1 MGQIGSMWYNIGA
14 KTADLEKGLASS
26 KSKVSGLKGSFT
38 ELNSGLEIARKGFQ
52 VLSDV
57 YKVTILEAAEAEKM
71 SAKLNSV
78 LASTGYE
85 AGVSRYELD
94 QYASSLSKVTVNSEE
109 TIMNAEA
116 LLLTF
121 TKVGKEVFP
130 EALKAAMD
138 MSAAFGQDL
147 NSSIIQVGKALNDPA
162 GMSAMKRIGVSFSD
176 AQIAMAKSMF
186 ETGDVAGYQ
195 KLIMGELNKE
205 VGGMALAMGT
215 TYAGQVEILK
225 NNISE
230 LGEEI
235 GSRNIGDFTAFVVM
249 LNKIASGT
257 QSTSGAMADYL
268 NVIFDGTIMESKK
281 HRANEQELIDLQ
293 KLEFANGTA
302 EITGKR
308 LVDGFYVWR
317 DASGSWHRE
326 LADGIG
332 TLNEYGET
340 AEEVAKKASDARQF
354 YYESVSGYA
363 SNLTDSEAKLL
374 QAEKDLADYIKNN
387 PWDKKGITERKD
399 AVEQLKQEQQDMTNK
414 WMLNVYTQMLTADGD
429 LSKGDMAFLLQFQID
444 TGMLSEENAKRAQDQ
459 YNFLQEVSSYNQQ
472 LQDSFDSVHG
482 MNITNTITTIYRT
495 LRQGGTSPSVA
506 KSIAEGVASGEGL
519 RHGDTGYAN
528 GADFIVPPG
537 YPNDS
542 YRINVQSG
550 EHVKITPTGASE
562 SSSFERQLLNALGS
576 FDPYMNAL
584 ILSNQLIKSGR

>member
-14 KTADLEKGLASS
+14 KTAELEKGLANS

-225 NNISE
+225 NNLSE
-230 LGEEI
+230 LGEAI
-235 GSRNIGDFTAFVVM
+235 GSKNIGDFTAFVVM
-249 LNKIASGT
+249 LNNIAAGT
-257 QSTSGAMADYL
+257 KSTSGAMADYL

-302 EITGKR
+302 EVTGKK
-308 LVDGFYVWR
+308 LVDGYYLWR

-326 LADGIG
+326 LQKGIG
-332 TLNEYGET
+332 TLDDYEKA
-340 AEEVAKKASDARQF
+340 AEEAADSAKKLSNSFGKLTNEMIYNELAASLDAEGQ
-354 YYESVSGYA
+354 
-363 SNLTDSEAKLL
+363 L
-374 QAEKDLADYIKNN
+374 DLARRLGLVDENAYNALNQMQGLTEKFDLNGDGLITL
-387 PWDKKGITERKD
+387 TERTEEYYK
-399 AVEQLKQEQQDMTNK
+399 ALKKVTDTAGTYHWKFVVTTNSI
-414 WMLNVYTQMLTADGD
+414 VAPQVQ
-429 LSKGDMAFLLQFQID
+429 SP
-444 TGMLSEENAKRAQDQ
+444 
-459 YNFLQEVSSYNQQ
+459 SSYTYKQPTPKPIPPGQTNYNG
-472 LQDSFDSVHG
+472 HG
-482 MNITNTITTIYRT
+482 
-495 LRQGGTSPSVA
+495 
-506 KSIAEGVASGEGL
+506 
-519 RHGDTGYAN
+519 AN
-528 GADFIVPPG
+528 GMDMIVPAG
-537 YPNDS
+537 FYSDN
-542 YRINVQSG
+542 YTIGVKTG